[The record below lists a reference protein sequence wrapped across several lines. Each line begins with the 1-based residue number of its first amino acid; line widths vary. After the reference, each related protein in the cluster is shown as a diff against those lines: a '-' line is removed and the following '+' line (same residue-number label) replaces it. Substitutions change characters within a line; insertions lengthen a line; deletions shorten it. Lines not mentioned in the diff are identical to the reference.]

1 MEILYHDI
9 VTASGQ
15 PADVVISAL
24 PTFIRRGET
33 EQAARAAYELYLVGE
48 EMTEYLW
55 QRLKII
61 SAEDIGLGQPVA
73 PVVVEALWS
82 ISRRFPRDTSDYTLL
97 FIHAVRYLCAC
108 RKERGS
114 SLLSSVTKR
123 RIRDGEAFDLPDYI
137 FDRHTIEGQRLGRG
151 IEHFLT
157 ESAKVAPEADLGPD
171 EALWRQAM
179 EQELAERMKEEDEE

>member
-24 PTFIRRGET
+24 QKFIRRGET
-33 EQAARAAYELYLVGE
+33 EQAARAAYELYLAGE

-61 SAEDIGLGQPVA
+61 IGLGQPVA

-82 ISRRFPRDTSDYTLL
+82 ISRRFPRDTSDYALL

-123 RIRDGEAFDLPDYI
+123 RIRDGEAFDLPDYVY
-137 FDRHTIEGQRLGRG
+137 DRHTIEGQRLGRG

-179 EQELAERMKEEDEE
+179 EQELAERMKEEGEE

>member
-24 PTFIRRGET
+24 QKFIRRGET
-33 EQAARAAYELYLVGE
+33 EQAARAAYELYLAGE

-82 ISRRFPRDTSDYTLL
+82 ISRRVPR
-97 FIHAVRYLCAC
+97 VYL
-108 RKERGS
+108 
-114 SLLSSVTKR
+114 
-123 RIRDGEAFDLPDYI
+123 RDGAPVRIWNDL
-137 FDRHTIEGQRLGRG
+137 
-151 IEHFLT
+151 
-157 ESAKVAPEADLGPD
+157 
-171 EALWRQAM
+171 
-179 EQELAERMKEEDEE
+179 EET

>member
-24 PTFIRRGET
+24 QKFIRRGET

-108 RKERGS
+108 RKDMSGGERREAQCQGAKGS
-114 SLLSSVTKR
+114 VFPAGFIHRASPFMHPILSRCNFPVLYSAGAALFHR
-123 RIRDGEAFDLPDYI
+123 FFRIVLMI
-137 FDRHTIEGQRLGRG
+137 
-151 IEHFLT
+151 
-157 ESAKVAPEADLGPD
+157 
-171 EALWRQAM
+171 
-179 EQELAERMKEEDEE
+179 